1 MSEPT
6 TASPGAPHATS
17 SNAPEPHGAGAG
29 AQTSS
34 PQGAA
39 TVPPQDAATVP
50 PQGAATLPP
59 SPGALIQ
66 PSRRK
71 GLFLRFG
78 AFVVL
83 VALGWLV
90 YWWIFLSNI
99 VSTDNA
105 YTAVEV
111 AQITPS
117 VEGTVSEVLVVD
129 TQTVKA
135 GDVLVRIDDRDTR
148 LALLEADA
156 ELGRASR
163 RVEGYFANDRAL
175 DAQIAAREADEARA
189 RAQLKSAQADLDR
202 ARIDL
207 TRRQALAKSGS
218 VSGDELTRA
227 ENAFSLADANLGV
240 ARANI
245 AAALANVESARGAK
259 LVNQA
264 LIAGT
269 DVANNPEVLNARARR
284 DQAQLNQDRTVVRS
298 PVDGLVARRQVQLG
312 QRVQAS
318 TTLMTVVPV
327 QQMHVDANFKESQ
340 LPEVRAGQPVEMV
353 SDLYGSGVKF
363 HGRVA
368 GFSGGTGAAFAII
381 PAQNATGN
389 WIKVVQRL
397 PVRIDLDPAELR
409 DHPLSVGLSM
419 TARIDT
425 SVRVER

>member
-1 MSEPT
+1 MPPQGAT
-6 TASPGAPHATS
+6 TLPASPGALV
-17 SNAPEPHGAGAG
+17 
-29 AQTSS
+29 QT
-34 PQGAA
+34 
-39 TVPPQDAATVP
+39 
-50 PQGAATLPP
+50 
-59 SPGALIQ
+59 
-66 PSRRK
+66 SRRK

-78 AFVVL
+78 AIVVL

-264 LIAGT
+264 LIAGA

>member
-6 TASPGAPHATS
+6 TASPGNGRATS
-17 SNAPEPHGAGAG
+17 PGAPAPLGAGA
-29 AQTSS
+29 ATQAPA

-39 TVPPQDAATVP
+39 A
-50 PQGAATLPP
+50 LPP
-59 SPGALIQ
+59 SPGPVIQ

-71 GLFLRFG
+71 ALFLRFG
-78 AFVVL
+78 AIVL
-83 VALGWLV
+83 IVALGWLV

-129 TQTVKA
+129 TQSVKA

-156 ELGRASR
+156 ELGRAIR

-175 DAQIAAREADEARA
+175 DAQITSREADEARA

-245 AAALANVESARGAK
+245 AAAVANLESARGAK
-259 LVNQA
+259 LVNLA

-312 QRVQAS
+312 QRVQAA

-340 LPEVRAGQPVEMV
+340 LPEVRTGQPVEMV

-368 GFSGGTGAAFAII
+368 GFAGGTGAAFAII

-425 SVRVER
+425 AVHAQR

>member
-1 MSEPT
+1 M
-6 TASPGAPHATS
+6 
-17 SNAPEPHGAGAG
+17 
-29 AQTSS
+29 
-34 PQGAA
+34 
-39 TVPPQDAATVP
+39 
-50 PQGAATLPP
+50 
-59 SPGALIQ
+59 
-66 PSRRK
+66 
-71 GLFLRFG
+71 
-78 AFVVL
+78 
-83 VALGWLV
+83 

-175 DAQIAAREADEARA
+175 EAQIAAREADEARA

>member
-6 TASPGAPHATS
+6 SAAPGNGPASSPGVPAPQGAQAPIQEATRASSPGGAAPPHQGANAAPTSPGA
-17 SNAPEPHGAGAG
+17 
-29 AQTSS
+29 
-34 PQGAA
+34 
-39 TVPPQDAATVP
+39 V
-50 PQGAATLPP
+50 
-59 SPGALIQ
+59 IQ

-78 AFVVL
+78 AVIVL
-83 VALGWLV
+83 LALGWLV
-90 YWWIFLSNI
+90 YWWIFLSHI

-105 YTAVEV
+105 YTAVEI

-117 VEGTVSEVLVVD
+117 VEGTVSEVLVAD
-129 TQTVKA
+129 TQSVKA

-156 ELGRASR
+156 ELGRAIR

-175 DAQIAAREADEARA
+175 DAQIASREADEARA

-240 ARANI
+240 ARANV
-245 AAALANVESARGAK
+245 AASLANLESARGAK
-259 LVNQA
+259 QVNLA
-264 LIAGT
+264 LIAGA
-269 DVANNPEVLNARARR
+269 DVAHNPEVLNARARR

-340 LPEVRAGQPVEMV
+340 LPDVRVGQPVELI
-353 SDLYGSGVKF
+353 SDLYGGSVKF

-368 GFSGGTGAAFAII
+368 GLSGGTGAAFAII

-425 SVRVER
+425 SAHAEH

>member
-6 TASPGAPHATS
+6 PASPDPGRATSSGTQVPQGAGAGTGTPAPSGAAATPNPGAAASLPASPGAVIA
-17 SNAPEPHGAGAG
+17 
-29 AQTSS
+29 
-34 PQGAA
+34 
-39 TVPPQDAATVP
+39 
-50 PQGAATLPP
+50 
-59 SPGALIQ
+59 

-78 AFVVL
+78 AIVVL

-90 YWWIFLSNI
+90 YWWIFLSHI

-105 YTAVEV
+105 YTAVEI
-111 AQITPS
+111 AQITPA
-117 VEGTVSEVLVVD
+117 VEGTVSDVLVVD

-156 ELGRASR
+156 ELGRAIR

-175 DAQIAAREADEARA
+175 DAQIGAREADEARA

-245 AAALANVESARGAK
+245 AAAVANLESARGAK
-259 LVNQA
+259 LVNLA

-284 DQAQLNQDRTVVRS
+284 DQAQLNQDRTAVRS

-327 QQMHVDANFKESQ
+327 QEMHVDANFKESQ

-353 SDLYGSGVKF
+353 SDLYGSSVKF

-425 SVRVER
+425 SARAER

>member
-6 TASPGAPHATS
+6 TASPDHGRATS
-17 SNAPEPHGAGAG
+17 SGAQEPQGAGAG
-29 AQTSS
+29 TETSA
-34 PQGAA
+34 PRGAATTPTQGAA
-39 TVPPQDAATVP
+39 S
-50 PQGAATLPP
+50 LPP
-59 SPGALIQ
+59 SPGAVIQ

-78 AFVVL
+78 AIVVL

-90 YWWIFLSNI
+90 YWWIFLSTI

-156 ELGRASR
+156 ELGRAIR

-175 DAQIAAREADEARA
+175 DAQIASREADEARA

-245 AAALANVESARGAK
+245 AAAVANLESARGAK
-259 LVNQA
+259 LVNLA

-327 QQMHVDANFKESQ
+327 QEMHVDANFKESQ
-340 LPEVRAGQPVEMV
+340 LPDVRTGQPVELV

-397 PVRIDLDPAELR
+397 PVRVDLDPAELR

-425 SVRVER
+425 SAHAEH

>member
-1 MSEPT
+1 MSDPT
-6 TASPGAPHATS
+6 IASPDDGRI
-17 SNAPEPHGAGAG
+17 
-29 AQTSS
+29 SS
-34 PQGAA
+34 PG
-39 TVPPQDAATVP
+39 V
-50 PQGAATLPP
+50 
-59 SPGALIQ
+59 PGAVIQ

-78 AFVVL
+78 AIVVL
-83 VALGWLV
+83 AALGWLV
-90 YWWIFLSNI
+90 YWWIFLSTI

-105 YTAVEV
+105 YTAVEI

-129 TQTVKA
+129 TQAVKA

-156 ELGRASR
+156 ELGRAIR

-175 DAQIAAREADEARA
+175 EAQIASRDADEARA
-189 RAQLKSAQADLDR
+189 RAQLKSAQADLER

-207 TRRQALAKSGS
+207 TRRQALARSGS

-227 ENAFSLADANLGV
+227 ENAFSLADASLGV

-245 AAALANVESARGAK
+245 AAALANLDSARGAK
-259 LVNQA
+259 LVNLA

-269 DVANNPEVLNARARR
+269 DVTNNPEVLNARARR

-312 QRVQAS
+312 QRVQAA

-327 QQMHVDANFKESQ
+327 QEMHVDANFKESQ

-409 DHPLSVGLSM
+409 EHPLSVGLSM

-425 SVRVER
+425 SAHAQP

>member
-6 TASPGAPHATS
+6 TAPTTASPQGGGASPHSPGA
-17 SNAPEPHGAGAG
+17 
-29 AQTSS
+29 
-34 PQGAA
+34 
-39 TVPPQDAATVP
+39 V
-50 PQGAATLPP
+50 
-59 SPGALIQ
+59 IQ

-71 GLFLRFG
+71 GLFLGFG
-78 AFVVL
+78 AIVVL
-83 VALGWLV
+83 LALGWLV
-90 YWWIFLSNI
+90 YWWLFLSHI

-105 YTAVEV
+105 YTAVEI

-135 GDVLVRIDDRDTR
+135 GEVLVRIDDRDTR
-148 LALLEADA
+148 LALLEAEA
-156 ELGRASR
+156 ELGRAIR
-163 RVEGYFANDRAL
+163 RVEGYFANDLAL

-189 RAQLKSAQADLDR
+189 RAQLKSAQADLGR

-227 ENAFSLADANLGV
+227 ENAFSLADASLGV

-245 AAALANVESARGAK
+245 AAALANVEYARGAK

-264 LIAGT
+264 LIAGA

-312 QRVQAS
+312 QRVQAA

-327 QQMHVDANFKESQ
+327 QEMHVDANFKESQ
-340 LPEVRAGQPVEMV
+340 LPEVRIGQPVELV
-353 SDLYGSGVKF
+353 SDLYGGGVKF

-368 GFSGGTGAAFAII
+368 GFAGGTGAAFAII

-397 PVRIDLDPAELR
+397 PVRVDLDPAELR

-425 SVRVER
+425 SASAQR